1 MKRSILE
8 LDASSILKS
17 IHQVKGKEVEKLT
30 DWIAREEPLEIK
42 VNHGPDDHRQT
53 FTLSITMRTP
63 GNDYDLVRGF
73 LFTEGIIRR
82 GDQIKSITYDLNLS
96 PAHQQLNSVLVTLTP
111 DVVID
116 AGQLERHFYTSSSCG
131 ICGKTSIEM
140 VKVQSSFFPPANPLK
155 ITKEVIHQLPV
166 LLKNEQS
173 TFQQTGGIHAAALL
187 DLKGKLISAEEDI
200 GRHNAVDKLIGWA
213 LEEGQIPLRNR
224 ILFVSGR
231 AGFELVQK
239 AVMAGVTYFI
249 AIGAA
254 SSLAIELAEE
264 NKMTLVGF
272 LGPEK
277 FNVYTGSDQIQ

>member
-1 MKRSILE
+1 MTRSILE
-8 LDASSILKS
+8 LDASSIRNS
-17 IHQVKGKEVEKLT
+17 IHQVKGKVVEKTT

-42 VNHGPDDHRQT
+42 VKHGPEENRHT

-82 GDQIKSITYDLNLS
+82 KEQIKSITYDLNLS
-96 PAHQQLNSVLVTLTP
+96 PAQQQLNSVLVTLTS
-111 DVVID
+111 DVILD

-140 VKVQSSFFPPANPLK
+140 VKLQSSFFPPKNPK
-155 ITKEVIHQLPV
+155 AISKEVIHQLPEI
-166 LLKNEQS
+166 LKNEQS

-187 DLKGKLISAEEDI
+187 DLNGKLISAEEDI

-213 LEEGQIPLRNR
+213 LEDGHVPLRNR

-239 AVMAGVTYFI
+239 AVMAGVTYFV

-264 NKMTLVGF
+264 NKVTLIGF
-272 LGPEK
+272 LGPKK
-277 FNVYTGSDQIQ
+277 FNVYTGNDRIQ